1 MLAHLAQLHANL
13 AAIAETQAKP
23 LGKLTRD
30 LRRANSHLE
39 QHVRRLV
46 KTYNRFSD
54 DSTGELWVAPAA

>member
-1 MLAHLAQLHANL
+1 MLAHLAQLHGNL
-13 AAIAETQAKP
+13 AAIADSQAKP

-30 LRRANSHLE
+30 LCRANSHLE

-54 DSTGELWVAPAA
+54 DGHHELWIVPAA

>member
-1 MLAHLAQLHANL
+1 MLAHLAQLHGNL
-13 AAIAETQAKP
+13 AAIAESQPKP

-54 DSTGELWVAPAA
+54 DAYQDLWIVPAA